1 MDSSDGAQK
10 QVQMTVRKKKKRHP
24 APIDSAMY
32 QALVDQLDNT
42 TLEAQRSQNKT
53 IEALDQAMTE
63 IRALRA
69 QVESLQATQGSLA
82 GNLDL
87 TTSRVATVE
96 ITLHQ
101 HGQKLQ
107 EVQNRQAT
115 MVSQWDAFQQKWKDG
130 ASGAINPQQEAG
142 HLTDFFLG
150 GIPQLRQAIGLPPHS
165 DPVEVVATMLKTL
178 SLYCSVDRIFVAD
191 NAAQNRS
198 EARAVVLR
206 MRSSFHKRDTMVKVK
221 QFLATRQVRDAT
233 VRDCFPA
240 AAMEVARNLNR
251 YGGHLRRSQG
261 YQRYRVIADRDGHPI
276 LQVAKQGTGYQDY
289 TVSQAEMAAFLKDL
303 NPAPTRQQQQ
313 RSSNRGKTGPGH
325 QAKNKPAPAILLST
339 ANSTPQAPT
348 RQTSHLMHPTTAS
361 GRPTQPLLP
370 LPSSTNTQLATTVPD
385 MATQRALQDQYLQQ
399 QQAYQLQQQ
408 QQHQHF
414 LMQQQQR
421 QLYDQQQQLHQ
432 QHYQQQQEIQGQLLQ
447 QHQQA
452 PLLAAHHSALHVP
465 QPGTDAAVYD
475 SQWPPLPTV
484 TVMPSS
490 MATTAASS
498 MMSHSQQAYG
508 RPSPFQAQ
516 GAGGAATAVPGNLM
530 TQDTAP
536 SSSGRSSID
545 RNG

>member
-32 QALVDQLDNT
+32 QALVDQLDST
-42 TLEAQRSQNKT
+42 SLEAQRNQNKT
-53 IEALDQAMTE
+53 IEALDQAMNE

-69 QVESLQATQGSLA
+69 QVESLQASQGSLA

-87 TTSRVATVE
+87 TTSRVATCE

-101 HGQKLQ
+101 HGQQLQ

-115 MVSQWDAFQQKWKDG
+115 VASQWEAFQQKWKDG
-130 ASGAINPQQEAG
+130 VTGAGAQQQEAG

-150 GIPQLRQAIGLPPHS
+150 GIPQLRQAMGLPPHS

-191 NAAQNRS
+191 NAAQSRA

-233 VRDCFPA
+233 VRDCFPS
-240 AAMEVARNLNR
+240 AAMEIARNLNR
-251 YGGHLRRSQG
+251 YGGHLRRNQG
-261 YQRYRVIADRDGHPI
+261 YQRYRVIADRDGHPV
-276 LQVAKQGTGYQDY
+276 LQVAKQGTGYQEY
-289 TVSQAEMAAFLKDL
+289 TVTQGEMEAFLKDL
-303 NPAPTRQQQQ
+303 SPATAPQQ
-313 RSSNRGKTGPGH
+313 RPSNRGKTGPGH
-325 QAKNKPAPAILLST
+325 KAKNRPAPATLISA
-339 ANSTPQAPT
+339 ANSTPQAPI
-348 RQTSHLMHPTTAS
+348 RQTSHLTQQNFS
-361 GRPTQPLLP
+361 GGRNFQPPLQPLAH
-370 LPSSTNTQLATTVPD
+370 TANHQAIVTPD
-385 MATQRALQDQYLQQ
+385 LATQRALQDQYLQQ

-408 QQHQHF
+408 QQHQQF
-414 LMQQQQR
+414 LAQQQQR
-421 QLYDQQQQLHQ
+421 ILLDQQQQLHQ
-432 QHYQQQQEIQGQLLQ
+432 QQYQQQQEIQNQLLQ
-447 QHQQA
+447 QQLQA
-452 PLLAAHHSALHVP
+452 PPVTIHQPALFVP
-465 QPGTDAAVYD
+465 QPGTEGNTYD

-484 TVMPSS
+484 TVMP
-490 MATTAASS
+490 ASS
-498 MMSHSQQAYG
+498 ANLSAVGHQQQAYG
-508 RPSPFQAQ
+508 RPPTFQAQ
-516 GAGGAATAVPGNLM
+516 GAAGVTPAVPG
-530 TQDTAP
+530 TVAGQETIP

>member
-1 MDSSDGAQK
+1 
-10 QVQMTVRKKKKRHP
+10 
-24 APIDSAMY
+24 MY
-32 QALVDQLDNT
+32 QALVNQLDST
-42 TLEAQRSQNKT
+42 TLEAQRNQNKT

-69 QVESLQATQGSLA
+69 QVESLQASQGSLA

-87 TTSRVATVE
+87 TTSRVATCE

-101 HGQKLQ
+101 HGQQLQ

-115 MVSQWDAFQQKWKDG
+115 MTSQWDAFQQKWKDG
-130 ASGAINPQQEAG
+130 AIGTGTQQQEAG

-191 NAAQNRS
+191 NAAQNRTES
-198 EARAVVLR
+198 RAVVLR

-233 VRDCFPA
+233 VRDCFPS
-240 AAMEVARNLNR
+240 AAMEVARNLNW
-251 YGGHLRRSQG
+251 YGGHLRQNQG

-276 LQVAKQGTGYQDY
+276 LQVAKHVTGYQDY
-289 TVSQAEMAAFLKDL
+289 TVTQAEMAAFLKDL
-303 NPAPTRQQQQ
+303 SPANATQQK
-313 RSSNRGKTGPGH
+313 SSNRGKTGPGH
-325 QAKNKPAPAILLST
+325 RAKNKPAPAILLSA

-348 RQTSHLMHPTTAS
+348 RQTSHLMQPTNAG
-361 GRPTQPLLP
+361 GRPIQPLLQP
-370 LPSSTNTQLATTVPD
+370 PMSTTTHLATSTPD

-408 QQHQHF
+408 QQHQQF

-421 QLYDQQQQLHQ
+421 QLYDQQQQYQ
-432 QHYQQQQEIQGQLLQ
+432 QQQYQQQQEVQSQLLQ
-447 QHQQA
+447 QHHQA
-452 PLLAAHHSALHVP
+452 PLLTIQHPSPYVP
-465 QPGTDAAVYD
+465 QPGTDAGTYD
-475 SQWPPLPTV
+475 SQWPPLPSV
-484 TVMPSS
+484 TVMPTSS
-490 MATTAASS
+490 ATAFMPSTT
-498 MMSHSQQAYG
+498 SHPQQAYG
-508 RPSPFQAQ
+508 RPPTFQAQ
-516 GAGGAATAVPGNLM
+516 GAVGAIATVPGNLLA
-530 TQDTAP
+530 QETAP